1 MRSLIVGLF
10 AALLAVA
17 VLPAAAFAA
26 DASAKPAKLD
36 PDAIKKGMAAAPDV
50 ITGAALDC
58 KLANARLLGKSVDPK
73 TKAESTYYE
82 LACANAEGFVVGAPS
97 KAGTAP
103 YLVYTCL
110 EAASNKSATCVLPEN
125 ADPKAGLAPL
135 VAQDEPACQMTN
147 VRALGHND
155 TLTVL
160 EIACQNGAGY
170 VIDASYPFSAAK
182 PATFNPCA
190 GIAPGGPMSCTLTDA
205 TAATT
210 YFTGLVGKMGK
221 PCDMKDHRY
230 VGADSKG
237 NAYFEVA
244 CNDGKGYI
252 MEVANTGGVT
262 PIDCTV
268 ADNIGGG
275 CTLTNARQAQTEQAA
290 LYSRLAHGAGFACD
304 VSKYATIPANLPGK
318 DVDELV
324 CSNRPDGAVGIFGSG
339 SEKAQIDNCA
349 VSELAGFRCS
359 FTKPDAAFP
368 LITADLKKLGKDSCV
383 VSGTRPVGTTPD
395 QKGFLEVACADG
407 NPGYM
412 VTYSL
417 VDMSAKDATA
427 CSFAKDLAGGCTLP
441 TNQKKG

>member
-17 VLPAAAFAA
+17 VLPVAAFAA
-26 DASAKPAKLD
+26 DAPAKPAKID
-36 PDAIKKGMAAAPDV
+36 PDKIKAGMAAAPDV

-58 KLANARLLGKSVDPK
+58 KLANARLLGKSVDAK
-73 TKAESTYYE
+73 TKAESNYYE
-82 LACANAEGFVVGAPS
+82 LACANAEGFVVGAPV

-103 YLVYTCL
+103 FLIYTCL
-110 EAASNKSATCVLPEN
+110 EAATNKSATCSLPEN

-135 VAQDEPACQMTN
+135 VAQDEPGCQLTN
-147 VRALGHND
+147 ARALGHND
-155 TLTVL
+155 TVTVL
-160 EIACQNGAGY
+160 EIACQSGAGY
-170 VIDASYPFSAAK
+170 IIDASYPFSAAK

-190 GIAPGGPMSCTLTDA
+190 GIPPGGTMQCALTDA

-230 VGADSKG
+230 VGADAKG
-237 NAYFEVA
+237 TAYFEVA

-252 MEVANTGGVT
+252 LEVANTGGVT
-262 PIDCTV
+262 PIDCIV

-290 LYSRLAHGAGFACD
+290 LYSKLAHNAGFACD
-304 VSKYATIPANLPGK
+304 VSKYATIPASLPGK

-324 CSNRPDGAVGIFGSG
+324 CSNRPDGAVGIFGTG
-339 SEKAQIDNCA
+339 SDKAQIDNCA

-359 FTKPDAAFP
+359 FTKPDAAYP

-395 QKGFLEVACADG
+395 KTGFLEVACADG

-412 VTYSL
+412 MTYSL
-417 VDMSAKDATA
+417 VDMSVKDATA